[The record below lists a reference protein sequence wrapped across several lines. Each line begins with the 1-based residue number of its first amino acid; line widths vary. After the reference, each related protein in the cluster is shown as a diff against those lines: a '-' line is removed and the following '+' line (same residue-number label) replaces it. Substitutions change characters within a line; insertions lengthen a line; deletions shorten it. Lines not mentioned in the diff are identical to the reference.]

1 MTAGLPKRVIILGGS
16 GFIGSALTARL
27 KLDGEIPVEA
37 WSSSYCNLL
46 DPASPDRLLCDVNS
60 ETTLI
65 FTSVVGRLQDNSMEA
80 MRKNYEMARN
90 CLAAL
95 SDRQLRSI
103 IFLSTADVY
112 GLPPRELPITERTAP
127 CPVDWY
133 GWSKL
138 LTEALFQRFEQRCPI
153 AVLRLPGVY
162 GPGDKGR
169 SVIGGLVRRMHAG
182 VPVSLTSRGAVR
194 RDYLEVSDLCEIII
208 RTVQVPWNGVLNAV
222 SGQAVSI
229 AELAQTVA
237 TTVAVDLN
245 SLPRVEAVS
254 TVGDRDYDVVFD
266 DTARISRFP
275 ELRPRRISEG
285 ISFYVAALRQQTG
298 DRQESTL

>member
-1 MTAGLPKRVIILGGS
+1 MSGWPKRVIVLGGS
-16 GFIGSALTARL
+16 GFIGSALTTQL
-27 KLDGEIPVEA
+27 KKDGEIAVEA
-37 WSSSYCNLL
+37 WSSNQCDLL
-46 DPASPDRLLCDVNS
+46 NPASPAQLLCDVDS
-60 ETTLI
+60 ETTLV
-65 FTSVVGRLQDNSMEA
+65 FTAVVGRLQDNSMEA

-95 SDRQLRSI
+95 TGHQLRSI

-112 GLPPRELPITERTAP
+112 GLPPRELPITEQTVP

-138 LTEALFQRFEQRCPI
+138 LTEALFQRLEQSCPT

-169 SVIGGLVRRMHAG
+169 SVIGGLVRRMRAG
-182 VPVSLTSRGAVR
+182 LPVKLTSRGAVR
-194 RDYLEVSDLCEIII
+194 RDYLDVGDLCEMLI
-208 RTVQVPWNGVLNAV
+208 RTVQAPWSGILNAV

-237 TTVAVDLN
+237 
-245 SLPRVEAVS
+245 S
-254 TVGDRDYDVVFD
+254 TVIKD
-266 DTARISRFP
+266 
-275 ELRPRRISEG
+275 
-285 ISFYVAALRQQTG
+285 
-298 DRQESTL
+298 